1 MESAA
6 GYRFVFDL
14 PLDPSIDVKTAPNAG
29 TSGFGAFCARDP
41 PYSDEE
47 TREMKTAN
55 RNDFTQASTG
65 GNGSFFSRAGSG
77 FWLIVLGAA
86 LWGVDPLFRILL
98 LESMTS
104 SQIVL
109 LEHVVI
115 ALFVAP
121 ILWKNRSELK
131 GLGLRHV
138 GALLFISWGGS
149 ALATLMFTLALQ
161 YAGGAFNTVLL
172 LQKLQPL
179 FAIILAHFMLKEAL
193 PRRFGPLFLVALAGT
208 YLLTFGFTFPVGHAG
223 EFFQLGSLLAL
234 GAAALWGGS
243 TVMGRFMVG
252 KLKYETVTSLRF
264 ILALPLLLAITA
276 GEGAA
281 WALPA
286 GGIALTLVGVNLL
299 LQALLPGLLSL
310 LAYYKGLKTTKASVA
325 TLAELSFP
333 MVGVLVNWLYGGEV
347 VTAAQIVGFILIWS
361 VLFVISRQQTK
372 EIGPNRLSQQAA

>member
-1 MESAA
+1 MTT
-6 GYRFVFDL
+6 D
-14 PLDPSIDVKTAPNAG
+14 
-29 TSGFGAFCARDP
+29 
-41 PYSDEE
+41 
-47 TREMKTAN
+47 N
-55 RNDFTQASTG
+55 RNHLSQANTG
-65 GNGSFFSRAGSG
+65 GNGSSFFSRAGSG

-109 LEHVVI
+109 LEHVII
-115 ALFVAP
+115 ALFVTP
-121 ILWKNRSELK
+121 ILWRNRAELK

-161 YAGGAFNTVLL
+161 HAGGAFNTVLL

-179 FAIILAHFMLKEAL
+179 FAIILAHFMLKESL
-193 PRRFGPLFLVALAGT
+193 PRRFGPLLLVALFGT
-208 YLLTFGFTFPVGHAG
+208 YLLTFGFTMPVGHAG

-333 MVGVLVNWLYGGEV
+333 MVGVLINWLYGGEV
-347 VTAAQIVGFILIWS
+347 VTSAQIVGFILIWS
-361 VLFVISRQQTK
+361 VLFIISRQQTQ
-372 EIGPNRLSQQAA
+372 EIGPKSLSQQAA